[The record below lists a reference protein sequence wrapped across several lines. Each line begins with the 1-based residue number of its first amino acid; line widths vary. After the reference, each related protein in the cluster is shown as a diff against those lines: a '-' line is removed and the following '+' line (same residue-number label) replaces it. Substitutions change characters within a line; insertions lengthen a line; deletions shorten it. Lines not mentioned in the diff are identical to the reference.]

1 MLSCVL
7 QETLSDV
14 MDKAPIG
21 VHLAFVGYS
30 YTATRSHS
38 YHILSQY
45 QSTPNEWGIIQNY
58 INTVVMFSL
67 SFVLFFLY
75 LLQTDRCLG
84 SQS

>member
-1 MLSCVL
+1 MLSFVL

-14 MDKAPIG
+14 MDRAPIG

-45 QSTPNEWGIIQNY
+45 QRPSNEWGIIQNY
-58 INTVVMFSL
+58 VKTVMFVPPIAQSL
-67 SFVLFFLY
+67 
-75 LLQTDRCLG
+75 TDRQVPWTAVVT
-84 SQS
+84 S